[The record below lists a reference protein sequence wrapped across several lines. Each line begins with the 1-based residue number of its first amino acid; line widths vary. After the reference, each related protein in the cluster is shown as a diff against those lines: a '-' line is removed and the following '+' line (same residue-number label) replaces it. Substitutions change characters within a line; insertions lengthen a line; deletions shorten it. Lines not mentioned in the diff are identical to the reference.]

1 MMTIYQSRSL
11 ARAVSHMIGSPA
23 SSDRAYPASAA
34 SFRAKRNL
42 CFNHMDQIIS
52 CPDSSLD
59 IDQDGVGMTKAPGR
73 AFAEKGRLR
82 LGAPCSFECP
92 PGTERP
98 HQPSGD
104 LRILRIE
111 LQHHIGDEIVSGA

>member
-1 MMTIYQSRSL
+1 
-11 ARAVSHMIGSPA
+11 MIGSPA

-59 IDQDGVGMTKAPGR
+59 IDQDGVGMTKAHGR
-73 AFAEKGRLR
+73 AFAEKGARPMR
-82 LGAPCSFECP
+82 HCP
-92 PGTERP
+92 G
-98 HQPSGD
+98 HVFSKKSGSRFSEKTCD
-104 LRILRIE
+104 KNVEHLRIQLNRE
-111 LQHHIGDEIVSGA
+111 VLQAPAGIQLSASVRATMS